1 MAEIIHGLTVSVLQA
16 PSAPLPNRL
25 AFADLC
31 CERGIRRA
39 VEVGTDRGLFAEPFL
54 ARWTIGEILV
64 CVDPWAPY
72 AAMPFD
78 RTPDL
83 LIAAQLLAPFR
94 SRVRLLRMTSLEAAR
109 QLPGLPYHSPGF
121 VYIDG
126 NHDLEAI
133 TEDLAA
139 WWPLVRPGGILAGH
153 DYTTECDG
161 VRRAVDAMAARERLD
176 VHVTRDP
183 EESHSWWMEKPA

>member
-1 MAEIIHGLTVSVLQA
+1 MKLIPAPPYPLADRLQ
-16 PSAPLPNRL
+16 
-25 AFADLC
+25 FADLC
-31 CERGIRRA
+31 SARGIRRA

-54 ARWTIGEILV
+54 KRWPIGEILV

-126 NHDLEAI
+126 DHDLPAI
-133 TEDLAA
+133 TADLAA
-139 WWPLVRPGGILAGH
+139 WWPLVVPGGILAGH
-153 DYTTECDG
+153 DYTAECDG
-161 VRRAVDAMAARERLD
+161 VRRAVDALADRLALE
-176 VHVTRDP
+176 VRITRDA
-183 EESHSWWMEKPA
+183 EESHSWWIEKPA

>member
-1 MAEIIHGLTVSVLQA
+1 VKVIQA
-16 PSAPLPNRL
+16 PPFPLANRL
-25 AFADLC
+25 QFADLC
-31 CERGIRRA
+31 QARGIRRA

-72 AAMPFD
+72 DAMPFD
-78 RTPDL
+78 RLPDL

-126 NHDLEAI
+126 DHDFPAI
-133 TEDLAA
+133 SADLDA
-139 WWPLVRPGGILAGH
+139 WWPLVVPGGILAGH
-153 DYTTECDG
+153 DYTQECDG
-161 VRRAVDAMAARERLD
+161 VRRAVEALADRERLELRI
-176 VHVTRDP
+176 TRDAN
-183 EESHSWWMEKPA
+183 ESHSWWIETPA